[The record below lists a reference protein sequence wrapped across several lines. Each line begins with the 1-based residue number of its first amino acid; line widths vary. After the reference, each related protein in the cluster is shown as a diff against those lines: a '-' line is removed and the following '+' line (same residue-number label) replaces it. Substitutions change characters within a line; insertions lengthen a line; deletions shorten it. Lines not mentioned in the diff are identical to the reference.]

1 MVDTKAKY
9 LFLEIR
15 TLDVDC
21 GVGVAEA
28 WRRSVRHRDDFNC
41 LGVLIGHSTNQGAL
55 DQFAGLMVAL
65 QPLPMGEA
73 PPQLRICME
82 PYSGVNK
89 GGYWGYLHPP

>member
-21 GVGVAEA
+21 GVRVAEA

-65 QPLPMGEA
+65 LSSLPCIVYTKNIFRY
-73 PPQLRICME
+73 P
-82 PYSGVNK
+82 K
-89 GGYWGYLHPP
+89 KYLSQHPVQFTQ